1 LRLDLDVTAEVT
13 RRRNSRFAELLQS
26 RFVDVELRQLR
37 AFEVLA
43 QELNFTRA
51 AARLHLSQQGL
62 SAQIR
67 SLERLTGTPLFERTT
82 RSVRLTEAG
91 RTLLR
96 HVPGILLS
104 VGQAMAETRQPPAGS
119 RRPRLVVGLR
129 GVSGLDLV
137 TTVVRSFREAH
148 PDVDVSMRNVNFG
161 DASGGL
167 ASGETDVALA
177 WLPAP
182 EGLVSVP
189 LLSDRRLAV
198 LAEDHPLAA
207 VDEVNAADLAD
218 EPFVWIDEMDARVR
232 DYWTLAEYRV
242 GRAVKVGAT
251 ISGFEDAWE
260 AVRAGLA
267 VAASPAMML
276 TRLAGTGIVTR
287 PVRGLGPATLGV
299 CRRESDDRAL
309 VTAFVEAASVATQ

>member
-1 LRLDLDVTAEVT
+1 M
-13 RRRNSRFAELLQS
+13 
-26 RFVDVELRQLR
+26 ELRQLR

-51 AARLHLSQQGL
+51 AARLHLSQQAL
-62 SAQIR
+62 SVQIR
-67 SLERLTGTPLFERTT
+67 NLERLTGTPLFERTT

-104 VGQAMAETRQPPAGS
+104 VGQAMAETRQAPAANL
-119 RRPRLVVGLR
+119 RPRLVVGLR

-137 TTVVRSFREAH
+137 TTVVRSYREAY
-148 PDVDVSMRNVNFG
+148 PDVEVSMRNIDFG

-167 ASGETDVALA
+167 ASGATDVALA

-182 EGLVSVP
+182 DGLSTVP
-189 LLSDRRLAV
+189 LLNDRRLAV

-207 VDEVNAADLAD
+207 FDEVNAADLSD

-242 GRAVKVGAT
+242 GRPVKVGAR

-276 TRLAGTGIVTR
+276 GGSSDIGIVTR
-287 PVRGLGPATLGV
+287 PIRGLGPASLGV
-299 CRRESDDRAL
+299 CRRSNDDRPL
-309 VTAFVEAASVATQ
+309 VIAFVETATTAASVDLPRSRRV

>member
-1 LRLDLDVTAEVT
+1 MQH
-13 RRRNSRFAELLQS
+13 LQCM
-26 RFVDVELRQLR
+26 FVNVELRQLC

-62 SAQIR
+62 SAQIQ
-67 SLERLTGTPLFERTT
+67 SLERLTGTPLFDRTT
-82 RSVRLTEAG
+82 RSVTLTEAG
-91 RTLLR
+91 RILLR

-104 VGQAMAETRQPPAGS
+104 VGQAMAETRQAPTADN
-119 RRPRLVVGLR
+119 RPRLAVGLR
-129 GVSGLDLV
+129 GVSGLELV
-137 TTVVRSFREAH
+137 TTVVRAFREAH
-148 PDVDVSMRNVNFG
+148 PDVELSMRNVNFG
-161 DASGGL
+161 DASAGL
-167 ASGETDVALA
+167 ATGETDVALA

-182 EGLVSVP
+182 EGVSSVP

-198 LAEDHPLAA
+198 LAEHHPLASA
-207 VDEVNAADLAD
+207 DEVNAADLAD

-242 GRAVKVGAT
+242 GRPVKVGAR

-276 TRLAGTGIVTR
+276 TRLSGTGIVTR
-287 PVRGLGPATLGV
+287 PIRGLGPATLGV
-299 CRRESDDRAL
+299 CRRANDTRPL
-309 VTAFVEAASVATQ
+309 VSAFMDTATETPATATREAD

>member
-1 LRLDLDVTAEVT
+1 MARG
-13 RRRNSRFAELLQS
+13 RNSDFPEHLPSAL
-26 RFVDVELRQLR
+26 VDVELRQLC

-62 SAQIR
+62 SAQIQ
-67 SLERLTGTPLFERTT
+67 SLERVTGTPLFERTT
-82 RSVRLTEAG
+82 RSVSLTEAG

-104 VGQAMAETRQPPAGS
+104 VGQAMAETRQAPAGS
-119 RRPRLVVGLR
+119 DRPRLVLGLR
-129 GVSGLDLV
+129 GVSGLELV
-137 TTVVRSFREAH
+137 TAVVRAFRDAH
-148 PDVDVSMRNVNFG
+148 PDVELSMRNITFG
-161 DASGGL
+161 DASAGL
-167 ASGETDVALA
+167 ATGETDVALT

-182 EGLVSVP
+182 EGVLSVP

-198 LAEDHPLAA
+198 LAEHHALART
-207 VDEVNAADLAD
+207 DEVNAADLAD

-242 GRAVKVGAT
+242 GRPVKVGAR

-276 TRLAGTGIVTR
+276 TRLSGTGIVTR
-287 PVRGLGPATLGV
+287 PIRGLGPATLGV
-299 CRRESDDRAL
+299 CRRANDTRPL
-309 VTAFVEAASVATQ
+309 VSAFMDTATETPATATREAD

>member
-1 LRLDLDVTAEVT
+1 M
-13 RRRNSRFAELLQS
+13 
-26 RFVDVELRQLR
+26 ELRQLR

-62 SAQIR
+62 SAQIQ

-82 RSVRLTEAG
+82 RSVALTEAG

-104 VGQAMAETRQPPAGS
+104 VGQAMAETRQAPARDVG
-119 RRPRLVVGLR
+119 PRLVVGLR
-129 GVSGLDLV
+129 GVSGLGLV
-137 TTVVRSFREAH
+137 TTVVRSFRAAH
-148 PDVDVSMRNVNFG
+148 PHVDLSMRNVTFG
-161 DASGGL
+161 DASAGL
-167 ASGETDVALA
+167 MSGETDVALA
-177 WLPAP
+177 WLPVP
-182 EGLVSVP
+182 DGLSSVP
-189 LLSDRRLAV
+189 LLTDRRLAV
-198 LAEDHPLAA
+198 LSADHPLAA
-207 VDEVNAADLAD
+207 LEEVNAADLAD

-242 GRAVKVGAT
+242 GRPVKVGAR

-276 TRLAGTGIVTR
+276 TRLPGTGIVTR
-287 PVRGLGPATLGV
+287 PIRGLGPATLGV
-299 CRRESDDRAL
+299 CRRTNDGRAL
-309 VTAFVEAASVATQ
+309 VSAFVETAETAQCWDTGLMTSSSTRT